1 MNTKRLNL
9 YQLNRSLFS
18 VILVSIIM
26 YLGKTFL
33 IPVAIAALLAMLLIP
48 VAQKLEQFKLK
59 RSTAALVSILLLLM
73 ALSVIGALVFYQIN
87 ELESDLPRLEEKI
100 EEKTSSLQWTFYQ
113 KTDISKNEQEEIIEE
128 NRPDILASISE
139 FLKDLLVDGLYILLV
154 FFIVLAYTFFFLIY
168 RYKIKNFFIKLNL
181 FDNQKEAKVILSK
194 ISNIAYYYLK
204 GVLTVISIM
213 AVIYTLGFW
222 AIGIEHAL
230 LFAIITALL
239 RIIPYFGPFLG
250 IALVIVFTFIT
261 KDPLWFLALV
271 LAFFVVTQ
279 LVEAYLLTPNITGPK
294 VNINPMATL
303 MGILLGN
310 LIWGVAGMILFVP
323 IFGILKV
330 IFDQIPKL
338 NPFGY
343 VLGKEEEEAS

>member
-1 MNTKRLNL
+1 MNTRQINL
-9 YQLNRSLFS
+9 TRFNKTLLSI
-18 VILVSIIM
+18 ILVSILL

-33 IPVAIAALLAMLLIP
+33 IPVAIAALLGMLLYP
-48 VAQKLEQFKLK
+48 VAHKLEQFNLK
-59 RSTAALVSILLLLM
+59 RPTAALFSILLLLLI
-73 ALSVIGALVFYQIN
+73 LSIIGTLAYFQIK

-100 EEKTSSLQWTFYQ
+100 EEKANSFQWTFYQ

-128 NRPDILASISE
+128 NRPDILASVSE
-139 FLKDLLVDGLYILLV
+139 FLKDLVLDGLYLLLV

-168 RYKIKNFFIKLNL
+168 RRKIKNFFIKLKL
-181 FDNQKEAKVILSK
+181 FDDQKEAYSMLSR
-194 ISNIAYYYLK
+194 ISEIAYYYLK

-222 AIGIEHAL
+222 VIGIQHAL

-250 IALVIVFTFIT
+250 FALVLVFTFIT
-261 KDPLWFLALV
+261 KDPMWFLLLV
-271 LAFFVVTQ
+271 LTFFVVTQ

-294 VNINPMATL
+294 VKINPMATL

-310 LIWGVAGMILFVP
+310 LIWGVPGMILFVP
-323 IFGILKV
+323 LFGILKV
-330 IFDQIPKL
+330 IFDQVPKL
-338 NPFGY
+338 NPLGY
-343 VLGKEEEEAS
+343 ILGKEESS